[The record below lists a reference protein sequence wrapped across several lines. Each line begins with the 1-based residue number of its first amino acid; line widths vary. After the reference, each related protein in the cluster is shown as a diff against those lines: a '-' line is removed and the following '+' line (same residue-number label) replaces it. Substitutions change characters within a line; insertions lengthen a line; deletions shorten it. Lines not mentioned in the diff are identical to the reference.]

1 MDSAALMERE
11 ALVMMQLRSA
21 KSPDLVEDAA
31 EACSRGKALEPG
43 GRPIALFDSSMV
55 LL

>member
-1 MDSAALMERE
+1 MNAAALMAWE

-31 EACSRGKALEPG
+31 EA
-43 GRPIALFDSSMV
+43 
-55 LL
+55 